1 MNNGFMP
8 SAKVELSKRQSVA
21 WMAVTVLSAAVLVY
35 GAFVVLNLVGLR

>member
-8 SAKVELSKRQSVA
+8 SAA